1 MNYRKKPVVIQA
13 TQWFKDGDH
22 PAVIRKTA
30 PNRHADEGV
39 PWVPTLEGGHV
50 VTPGDWI
57 ITGVKGEHYPCKPD
71 IFEMTYESAAL
82 DTAQPVQVNAM
93 LVGALQ
99 AAEKLEHEALVALSE
114 ATYELKVGNT
124 YTTAT
129 DTYKAHNDLI
139 HRLDKILSSQCRDRK
154 RAAITAAIS
163 AAKQAQPVFTFVPW
177 SKEKEMVESWTAQQA
192 QPEPAYVRV
201 GEDGEGQENYC
212 PDCGA
217 EPGQMC
223 SSVEG
228 VEWGRRVHVARQ
240 QAQPVCGYDD
250 ETGNCT
256 RVNCCKQAQPEQHL
270 FELWWA
276 EYMPEAAQEQAF
288 KAWSAA
294 PGSKGVGVEQQAQP
308 EPSEMTTERESYIAG
323 LESRTHEMR
332 KKIEQLDYELRVA
345 RSSQERAT
353 YTPPK
358 IIDPDA
364 PHPCFN

>member
-1 MNYRKKPVVIQA
+1 MSKDLLVLADEYAAA
-13 TQWFKDGDH
+13 TATFARALALKDGADSMS
-22 PAVIRKTA
+22 PIARDAGDKRAVLA
-30 PNRHADEGV
+30 EA
-39 PWVPTLEGGHV
+39 L
-50 VTPGDWI
+50 
-57 ITGVKGEHYPCKPD
+57 
-71 IFEMTYESAAL
+71 AAL
-82 DTAQPVQVNAM
+82 DTAQPVHVN
-93 LVGALQ
+93 VGYGELEAIMGAEFESHGFGAPESNKREYGRFRVGFASGWHSAL
-99 AAEKLEHEALVALSE
+99 
-114 ATYELKVGNT
+114 
-124 YTTAT
+124 
-129 DTYKAHNDLI
+129 
-139 HRLDKILSSQCRDRK
+139 
-154 RAAITAAIS
+154 TAA
-163 AAKQAQPVFTFVPW
+163 K
-177 SKEKEMVESWTAQQA
+177 
-192 QPEPAYVRV
+192 
-201 GEDGEGQENYC
+201 
-212 PDCGA
+212 
-217 EPGQMC
+217 
-223 SSVEG
+223 
-228 VEWGRRVHVARQ
+228 

-256 RVNCCKQAQPEQHL
+256 RVNCCKQAQPESHL